1 MKITKQARRDGK
13 QLFRSCAANGLLD
26 EGKVRQTVQAVLTQ
40 KPRGYLAI
48 LSHFQRLL
56 RLDIERRT
64 ARIESATALSPE
76 QRNEVQNNLAGKY
89 GAGLNVN
96 FAENAALIGGM
107 RVRVGS
113 DVYDGSIKARL
124 NELEASF

>member
-1 MKITKQARRDGK
+1 MKITKQSRRDGK
-13 QLFRSCAANGLLD
+13 QLFRSCAVNGLLD
-26 EGKVRQTVQAVLTQ
+26 EGRVRQTVQAVLAQ

-64 ARIESATALSPE
+64 ARIESAAALSQD
-76 QRNEVQNNLAGKY
+76 QRNEVQNNLSRKY
-89 GAGLNVN
+89 GAGLSVN

-124 NELEASF
+124 SELEASF